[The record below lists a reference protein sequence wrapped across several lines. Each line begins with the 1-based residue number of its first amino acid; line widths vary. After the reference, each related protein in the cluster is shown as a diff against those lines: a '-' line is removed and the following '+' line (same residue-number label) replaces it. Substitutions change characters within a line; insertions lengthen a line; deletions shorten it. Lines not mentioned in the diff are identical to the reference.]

1 MPKKLSRAA
10 ADGPIR
16 TGRSEQRADNVH
28 NGRTVNRIV
37 LPQKRERVQRA
48 IRRTGRAS
56 ARPSTAAAN
65 RRAELLDKTVIPAML
80 ADCRAGRNPSMLPV
94 GGRIP

>member
-1 MPKKLSRAA
+1 MPEKLSRAA

-37 LPQKRERVQRA
+37 LPQKRERVQR
-48 IRRTGRAS
+48 
-56 ARPSTAAAN
+56 
-65 RRAELLDKTVIPAML
+65 
-80 ADCRAGRNPSMLPV
+80 RNPPDRPRV
-94 GGRIP
+94 GEAVDGGGEPAR